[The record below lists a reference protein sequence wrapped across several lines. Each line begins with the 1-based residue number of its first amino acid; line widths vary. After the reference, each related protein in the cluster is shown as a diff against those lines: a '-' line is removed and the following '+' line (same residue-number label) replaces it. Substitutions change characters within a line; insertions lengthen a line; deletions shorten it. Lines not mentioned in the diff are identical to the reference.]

1 VRTLGSRLSEA
12 LAVLPAGTA
21 AGSAAAGTRDPVR
34 APAVSAAVL
43 RAGAT
48 DRHAWLDA
56 IRADLGS
63 ALPVGGAI
71 RHEVID
77 RVVAEAGGPLR
88 AETLTRASLRAV
100 AEHDGRTASVR
111 RLNRDTAA
119 IDVADIPDRLRADPA
134 PSHLPMAPGGAS
146 EDDLIAACGAG
157 LLISR
162 LDYLRVLHPRDT
174 LVTGTTRDA
183 TGWIRDGRVVAWHP
197 QVRLTFR
204 MDDVLR
210 AVLAAGRER
219 ERGETPFMESVTAPA
234 LLIDQGPIRL

>member
-1 VRTLGSRLSEA
+1 
-12 LAVLPAGTA
+12 
-21 AGSAAAGTRDPVR
+21 
-34 APAVSAAVL
+34 
-43 RAGAT
+43 
-48 DRHAWLDA
+48 
-56 IRADLGS
+56 
-63 ALPVGGAI
+63 VGGAI

-174 LVTGTTRDA
+174 LVTGTSRDA

-210 AVLAAGRER
+210 AVLAAGRVR
-219 ERGETPFMESVTAPA
+219 ERGETPFMASVTAPA
-234 LLIDQGPIRL
+234 LLIDQAPIRL